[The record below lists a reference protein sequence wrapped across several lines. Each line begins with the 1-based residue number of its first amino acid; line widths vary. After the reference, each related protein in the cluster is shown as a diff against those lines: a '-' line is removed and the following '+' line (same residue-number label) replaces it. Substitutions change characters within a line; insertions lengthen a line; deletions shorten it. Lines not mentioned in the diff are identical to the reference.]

1 MTEDAASRVPG
12 QLSQWPARI
21 QLAPVNAPWLDGTD
35 LPAAGCAAFAYGN
48 FHADFMRGHATV
60 IGCPKLDGVDCAGKL
75 SRMLSGNNV
84 YSITVAGLEALCCGG
99 LESAVRRAIA
109 QSNSQI
115 PMNVAA
121 ISTTGDVLDTGINFQ
136 DKSRGMW

>member
-1 MTEDAASRVPG
+1 MTEDAAARVPG
-12 QLSQWPARI
+12 QLSQWPAQI
-21 QLAPVNAPWLDGTD
+21 QPEPVNAPWLDGTD
-35 LPAAGCAAFAYGN
+35 LPVAAGCAAFAYGN
-48 FHADFMRGHATV
+48 FHMNFMRGHATV

-84 YSITVAGLEALCCGG
+84 YSITVAGLEAPCCGG

-121 ISTTGDVLDTGINFQ
+121 ISATGEVLEE
-136 DKSRGMW
+136 RR